1 MSELS
6 LKRIFRP
13 WLHPDIIYKY
23 TEPGKRNAQILDI
36 LHRFTS
42 NVIEERKRSRQSR
55 SNTNTDGNVQ
65 NEDDIGKKQRL
76 AFLDLLLDAIEGG
89 QKLTMDDLRQE
100 VDTFMFEVGLDHLLC
115 VGRILNR

>member
-1 MSELS
+1 MVFFYRISELS
-6 LKRIFRP
+6 LKRIFSP

-23 TEPGKRNAQILDI
+23 TEPGKRNAHLLDI

-42 NVIEERKRSRQSR
+42 NVIEERKRSRQSV
-55 SNTNTDGNVQ
+55 SNGNVQ

-89 QKLTMDDLRQE
+89 QELTMDDLRQE
-100 VDTFMFEVGLDHLLC
+100 VDTFMFEVGLDHLF
-115 VGRILNR
+115 